1 MGREGR
7 IEVSLRAF
15 STVTWSVSLGVEHD
29 RRMEGGESIDLV
41 LGRSVG
47 RSVGL
52 FFERSRRRRKKGGGG
67 GGTVT

>member
-47 RSVGL
+47 L

-67 GGTVT
+67 GTVT